1 MGVMSWLQRAKTIPT
16 TASTADWALIPRQVS
31 FDWAHSPL
39 QWIPQ
44 DPFASH
50 CVNHFSF
57 TLVRGEYFFCRMFN
71 KALPLIN
78 DDKLREDVK
87 TFIRQEA
94 IHAQAHKTSI
104 EQYISR
110 YGVDTQA
117 QYARVMAL
125 FDRVLAD
132 QPMGVKLPRALQ
144 QQWLYLRICL
154 VAAAEH
160 YTCALGQYVLTESHW
175 EARGADPAVSDLFTW
190 HCAEE
195 VEHRTVA
202 FDLYQHLSGSYAM
215 RVAVMAITM
224 PIFTYLM
231 AAGAAQLIQA
241 DPNMP
246 THQRKMS
253 QIGFW
258 SAWFK
263 SGKNKYVPDPL
274 WFVTTSFRFFKPSY
288 HPYHEGS
295 TELAL
300 AYIHQ
305 SPAVKHAL
313 GASHV

>member
-1 MGVMSWLQRAKTIPT
+1 MGVMSLFQRARGIPQ
-16 TASTADWALIPRQVS
+16 AISTADWQLKPRQVR

-71 KALPLIN
+71 KALPLIT

-110 YGVDTQA
+110 YGVDVQA
-117 QYARVMAL
+117 QYGRVEQL
-125 FDRVLAD
+125 FDYMLAD
-132 QPMGVKLPRALQ
+132 KPFGVTLPQALQ
-144 QQWLYLRICL
+144 EQWLFLRVAL

-160 YTCALGQYVLTESHW
+160 YTCALGQYVLTQSHW

-195 VEHRTVA
+195 VEHRTVS

-215 RVAVMAITM
+215 RVAVMALTM

-231 AAGAAQLIQA
+231 AAGTAQLVQA
-241 DPNMP
+241 DPSMP
-246 THQRKMS
+246 KHQRKMS
-253 QIGFW
+253 QWGFW
-258 SAWFK
+258 SAWFE
-263 SGKNKYVPDPL
+263 SGKNNYVPDPL
-274 WFVTTSFRFFKPSY
+274 WFITTSFRFFKPSY

-295 TELAL
+295 NELAL
-300 AYIHQ
+300 AYIDQ
-305 SPAVKHAL
+305 SPAVRQAL
-313 GASHV
+313 GDTYA